1 MNFIEEM
8 RAKAKSDPRKL
19 VLPEGYEGRTLKAG
33 RIILDEG
40 LASEVTLL
48 GTVSQIEAEAKKQ
61 GVSLKG
67 LRVEEPAASPLRK
80 EYVDD
85 YFELRKSKGI
95 SHEEAEKVF
104 MGDTQHWGAMMMRK
118 GRADAMVSGA
128 DSETAKVLRAALTI
142 VKTLRESRPRPPALS
157 CTLRARS
164 GALTAT

>member
-19 VLPEGYEGRTLKAG
+19 VLPEGYEGRTLKAS

-67 LRVEEPAASPLRK
+67 LRVEEPAVSPLRK

-95 SHEEAEKVF
+95 SREEAEKV
-104 MGDTQHWGAMMMRK
+104 
-118 GRADAMVSGA
+118 
-128 DSETAKVLRAALTI
+128 
-142 VKTLRESRPRPPALS
+142 
-157 CTLRARS
+157 
-164 GALTAT
+164 